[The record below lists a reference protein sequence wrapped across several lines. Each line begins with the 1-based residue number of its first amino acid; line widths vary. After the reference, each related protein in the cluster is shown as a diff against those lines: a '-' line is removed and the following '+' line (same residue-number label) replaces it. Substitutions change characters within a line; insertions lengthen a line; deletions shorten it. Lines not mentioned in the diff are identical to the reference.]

1 MYLKS
6 SKRSSFKVILKGI
19 PASPGIGE
27 GPPLIVENVRN
38 PLVNS
43 DERNFVLIAPYATP
57 MLTLLML
64 KSLAIITEKG
74 GKLSHAA
81 IVARELGIP
90 CVVGVERCIQ
100 KLKEV
105 NWILVNGN
113 RGVIYGFKNVP
124 RQVSFS
130 HE

>member
-1 MYLKS
+1 
-6 SKRSSFKVILKGI
+6 
-19 PASPGIGE
+19 
-27 GPPLIVENVRN
+27 
-38 PLVNS
+38 
-43 DERNFVLIAPYATP
+43 